1 MNLSGIAP
9 QGLRARILLTVGLT
23 ATVIMMLMSWSM
35 LYSWRGSLVLQEKTN
50 AQAVSRA
57 FSVAVI
63 DALIF
68 ADQDLYQSEG
78 FLDNYVDLFMAQ
90 NPRLRAITILD
101 PAGSVVARSWH
112 RKDPPWVTGSL
123 EELLRI
129 DRPLSTITRTPEG
142 PWVLETVL
150 PMRTGERGWGVLV
163 LAVEADSIRAQIRR
177 NFTLLASFSMAVTS
191 GMLLLL
197 WLMLSRIL
205 RSLRALVRAMDTLDF
220 TAREIPTLPYRRDEI
235 GTLYKHFHR
244 MQHRVEQSRDD
255 LMKAQHQVWHAE
267 RLAAIGRLA
276 SGLAHEI
283 NNPLNGIRNCIY
295 AIRADLD
302 NRRQTAEYLDMMDE
316 GLTHASGVIQKLLGF
331 ARKQQA
337 GMGPVDINEPVEA
350 VQRLVAFNLER
361 KKITLEMDLEPDLP
375 LVSADRQL
383 IQEVIMNLMLN
394 AIDAVQENGFIRVAT
409 LSRGDEVILEV
420 NDRGHGIGAGKIDQ
434 IFDPFFTTKKAGEGT
449 GLGLSISLGIV
460 QAHGGNLEVTS
471 EPGVESTF
479 TISLP
484 AADFSGGTEV
494 EQETKP

>member
-1 MNLSGIAP
+1 MRVSGVVP

-68 ADQDLYQSEG
+68 ADQDLFQSEG
-78 FLDNYVDLFMAQ
+78 FLGNYVDLFMAQ

-112 RKDPPWVTGSL
+112 RTDPPWVTGSL

-163 LAVEADSIRAQIRR
+163 LAVEADSIRHQIRR

-197 WLMLSRIL
+197 WLMLSRL
-205 RSLRALVRAMDTLDF
+205 LGSLRALVLAMDTVDF
-220 TAREIPTLPYRRDEI
+220 TARPIPVLPYRRDEI
-235 GTLYKHFHR
+235 GTLYKHFHI
-244 MQHRVEQSRDD
+244 MQQRVEQSRDD

-316 GLTHASGVIQKLLGF
+316 GLTHASGVIKKLLGF

-350 VQRLVAFNLER
+350 VQRLVAFNLGR
-361 KKITLEMDLEPDLP
+361 KKITLEMNLEPDLP

-383 IQEVIMNLMLN
+383 IQEVIMNLLLN
-394 AIDAVQENGFIRVAT
+394 AIDAVQESGFIRVAT
-409 LSRGDEVILEV
+409 LSRDGEVILEV
-420 NDRGHGIGAGKIDQ
+420 NDRGHGIEAGQIDQ

-460 QAHGGNLEVTS
+460 QAHGGSLGVTS
-471 EPGVESTF
+471 EPGVETTF

-484 AADFSGGTEV
+484 AADFEDGTEV
-494 EQETKP
+494 EEETKP